1 MSKFDDKYRSES
13 HRWQY
18 WDYSAPGNYF
28 LTVNVLNRQC
38 ILGDINNK
46 KMELSQYGTIVT
58 NHIQK
63 IPTYHQRIML
73 DAYVIMPDHFH
84 LLVTLKDYDFDNGL
98 AENNGRIFSVASDYG
113 RRQGDSVNTIHE
125 LYLRNHPDPSND
137 EPSPNDKE
145 KNSRPIPDAHLYW
158 YQKQQSF
165 GFQPTET
172 EVKEYRE
179 HRRQMIISKMIGKL
193 KMQVSKEIN
202 RQRKTPGVKNW
213 LANYHDRV
221 IRTEEEYQNVKKYIL
236 ENPKNWDKEK

>member
-38 ILGDINNK
+38 ILGDVKNK
-46 KMELSQYGTIVT
+46 KMELSVYGTIVA

-63 IPTYHQRIML
+63 IPTYHRRIKL

-84 LLVTLKDYDFDNGL
+84 LLVTLKKYDFNNGL
-98 AENNGRIFSVASDYG
+98 AENDGRS
-113 RRQGDSVNTIHE
+113 DSVNTIHE
-125 LYLRNHPDPSND
+125 LYLRNHPDLRNHPN
-137 EPSPNDKE
+137 PRNDKPNPNN
-145 KNSRPIPDAHLYW
+145 KKSKISIPDARHHW
-158 YQKQQSF
+158 YQKQQPVE
-165 GFQPTET
+165 FQPTEMK
-172 EVKEYRE
+172 VQQYRK

-193 KMQVSKEIN
+193 KMQTSKEIN
-202 RQRKTPGVKNW
+202 TYRNTPGVKNW

-221 IRTEEEYQNVKKYIL
+221 IRTESEYQNVKKYIL